1 MNIDPN
7 KIKEVVIKDK
17 TGKVLVTIKP
27 GMLSL
32 LTVGKEKIL
41 TIQESIKS

>member
-17 TGKVLVTIKP
+17 TGKVIVNITP
-27 GMLSL
+27 GMFSL
-32 LTVGKEKIL
+32 FTMGKEKIL
-41 TIQESIKS
+41 TIQESIK